1 MHTSPYFALA
11 LCIVILCHRRGVRE
25 YVLRIWSNGLSW
37 AINLYL
43 NRRYTVLSIDGVASR
58 GIPTCP
64 YKWPNGQ
71 GDVAKFLEGEDNS
84 SRWFKEHGRIYRLWA
99 GMSPEMYVLAHLDAL
114 NNYLIRTHNPVTNMS
129 TLTRDRVLTQSQD
142 VKSVFK
148 DSDLHTKA
156 VNNDAGWLMGQLL
169 GKCMGLVT
177 GSEWRKSRA
186 SVGEHFTFKSTSQF
200 IPRIVEITEA
210 YFSDLHDDGRL
221 RSHALLTPSKD
232 LRLLPFWVVAE
243 YIYGPLTPHAR
254 DQLESLIP
262 LRESLFRT
270 VIQGGMTRFK
280 WGSWLPSPTN
290 RCLQEFKEKWRKLN
304 DDIYEESK
312 RSDRSRVLGH
322 MYESIHESG
331 TSLEN
336 VLQTVDEMLFGNID
350 VTVGAL
356 SWIPILLAAAPTF
369 TAELH
374 EEIMTE
380 ERNNTGWAA
389 YLARSDSLLTYS
401 ILEAAPAP
409 ETRVASGYSVP
420 GGTNFVVDTR
430 ALNIR
435 DPYWGPDGS
444 EYCPSRFRNKNLAEM
459 RYHYWRFG
467 FGPRQCLGK
476 YIADFILRSIVAHLV
491 KSYTLSLLPSSNW
504 DKNPETWIAQ
514 SAAAIRCER
523 RTSLVSHGNLDEKM
537 AI

>member
-1 MHTSPYFALA
+1 M
-11 LCIVILCHRRGVRE
+11 
-25 YVLRIWSNGLSW
+25 
-37 AINLYL
+37 
-43 NRRYTVLSIDGVASR
+43 LSIDGVASR

-401 ILEAAPAP
+401 ILEAARVRPIAAFQSHKRRPRRESPVAIRFPAEQTLSSIHAP
-409 ETRVASGYSVP
+409 STSEIRIGGPTAVNIAPLDSGTRTWLKCDIITGASASGPVSAWANISLTLFFVPSLRTWSSLTPSV
-420 GGTNFVVDTR
+420 
-430 ALNIR
+430 
-435 DPYWGPDGS
+435 
-444 EYCPSRFRNKNLAEM
+444 YCP
-459 RYHYWRFG
+459 
-467 FGPRQCLGK
+467 
-476 YIADFILRSIVAHLV
+476 
-491 KSYTLSLLPSSNW
+491 
-504 DKNPETWIAQ
+504 
-514 SAAAIRCER
+514 AAIGT
-523 RTSLVSHGNLDEKM
+523 RTQRPGLLSQLLLFVARGGRH
-537 AI
+537 

>member
-1 MHTSPYFALA
+1 MHTSPYLALA
-11 LCIVILCHRRGVRE
+11 LCIVILCYRRGVRQ
-25 YVLRIWSNGLSW
+25 YVLRIGSNGLSW

-43 NRRYTVLSIDGVASR
+43 NRRYTVLSIDGVASG

-84 SRWFKEHGRIYRLWA
+84 SRWFKEHGRIYRLWG
-99 GMSPEMYVLAHLDAL
+99 GMSPE
-114 NNYLIRTHNPVTNMS
+114 I
-129 TLTRDRVLTQSQD
+129 VLTQSKD

-210 YFSDLHDDGRL
+210 YFSDLHDGGRL
-221 RSHALLTPSKD
+221 SSQGLLTPSKD
-232 LRLLPFWVVAE
+232 LRLLPFWIVAE

-270 VIQGGMTRFK
+270 VIQGGVTRFK
-280 WGSWLPSPTN
+280 WSSWLPSPTN
-290 RCLQEFKEKWRKLN
+290 RCLQEFKAKWRKLN
-304 DDIYEESK
+304 DDIYGESK
-312 RSDRSRVLGH
+312 RSDRSTVLGH

-380 ERNNTGWAA
+380 ERNNTSWAA
-389 YLARSDSLLTYS
+389 YLARSDSLLAYS
-401 ILEAAPAP
+401 ILEGARVRPIAAFSIPQAAP

-444 EYCPSRFRNKNLAEM
+444 EYRPSRFRNKNLAEM

-491 KSYTLSLLPSSNW
+491 KSYTLSLLPRSNW

-523 RTSLVSHGNLDEKM
+523 RTSLV
-537 AI
+537 